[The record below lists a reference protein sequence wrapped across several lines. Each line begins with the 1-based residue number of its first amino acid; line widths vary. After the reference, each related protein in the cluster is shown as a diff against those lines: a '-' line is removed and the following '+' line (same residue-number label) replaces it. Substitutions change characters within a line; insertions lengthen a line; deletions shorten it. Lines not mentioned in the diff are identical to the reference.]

1 MKKSI
6 KKFLEFNG
14 RAIYFLNEDGKY
26 WVAIRPICEALKVDY
41 TWQLRLLKKHRL
53 YRDVYA
59 NKPMR
64 DSKNRLQQMVA
75 LPEKRIYFWLSQLP
89 IKSDDQFDFVLQCS
103 DLLHDY
109 FHGSIA
115 GRQEALLRKAEIQI
129 EKEDLIKEL
138 KTDDRY
144 QRLQELTAQEMRE
157 GKVLKYL
164 DNQLL
169 SKQLSLFKS

>member
-14 RAIYFLNEDGKY
+14 RAIYFLNEGGQY
-26 WVAIRPICEALKVDY
+26 WVAIRPLCEVLNVSY
-41 TWQLRLLKKHRL
+41 TWQLRLIKKHRL

-64 DSKNRLQQMVA
+64 DSKNRLQKMVA
-75 LPEKRIYFWLSQLP
+75 LLEKRIYFWLSQLP
-89 IKSDDQFDFVLQCS
+89 IKSDEQFDFAVKCA
-103 DLLHDY
+103 DLMHDY

-129 EKEDLIKEL
+129 EKEDIIKEL
-138 KTDDRY
+138 QEDERY
-144 QRLQELTAQEMRE
+144 QRLQELVAEEMRE
-157 GKVLKYL
+157 GKVLKKL
-164 DNQLL
+164 DSDLL
-169 SKQLSLFKS
+169 TKQLNLFQS